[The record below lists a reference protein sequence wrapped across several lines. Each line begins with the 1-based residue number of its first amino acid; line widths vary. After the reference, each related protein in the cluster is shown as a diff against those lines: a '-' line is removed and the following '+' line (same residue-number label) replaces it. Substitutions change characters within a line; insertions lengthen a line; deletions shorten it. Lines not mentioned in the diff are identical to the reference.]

1 MYAHLEIEALRVP
14 KAGLMDRE
22 KFITKLDELTP
33 AEIETRL
40 ASWDLEKLVLARGAS
55 RHTGSAPRATRAGMW
70 REYHLKSSQSGP
82 LRQACSLWVSSLLL

>member
-14 KAGLMDRE
+14 KAGLMERE
-22 KFITKLDELTP
+22 KFIAELDELTP

-40 ASWDLEKLVLARGAS
+40 ASWDLEKLMLAWGAS
-55 RHTGSAPRATRAGMW
+55 RHTGSAPRTTRAGMW